1 MSALITCSHVDFGY
15 ENHDA
20 VVDLSMEVEEG
31 DYFCVVGVN
40 GSGKSTMLKAIA
52 GIMKPYKGK
61 ITTSGTIAPLIEL
74 GAGFDSNLTARENIY
89 LNGAVLG
96 YSRQFMEEHFDEIVE
111 FADIRNFL
119 DSPIKN
125 YSSGMKA
132 RLGFSVA
139 TVVNPDILIV
149 DEVLSVGDAKFK
161 KKCNQRMT
169 ELLEND
175 TTLLYVSHNI
185 KSVLKLCTHALWID
199 KGHAVMQGRVEEV
212 CEKYMESQGLTME
225 D

>member
-1 MSALITCSHVDFGY
+1 
-15 ENHDA
+15 
-20 VVDLSMEVEEG
+20 MEK
-31 DYFCVVGVN
+31 DN
-40 GSGKSTMLKAIA
+40 
-52 GIMKPYKGK
+52 
-61 ITTSGTIAPLIEL
+61 
-74 GAGFDSNLTARENIY
+74 RENIY

-96 YSRQFMEEHFDEIVE
+96 YSKKFMQEHFEDIVE

-161 KKCNQRMT
+161 KKCNQRM
-169 ELLEND
+169 EQMLSNQ

-199 KGHAVMQGRVEEV
+199 KGTPMMMGKTSEV
-212 CEKYMESQGLTME
+212 CRAYMEAQGLTLE